1 MTRPC
6 ITDAAAEEKESGEQ
20 SPEIKN
26 LRREH
31 MIETNK
37 KRWIS
42 GKICATA

>member
-1 MTRPC
+1 MAGPG
-6 ITDAAAEEKESGEQ
+6 IADEAAKEKESGEK

-42 GKICATA
+42 WKICATA